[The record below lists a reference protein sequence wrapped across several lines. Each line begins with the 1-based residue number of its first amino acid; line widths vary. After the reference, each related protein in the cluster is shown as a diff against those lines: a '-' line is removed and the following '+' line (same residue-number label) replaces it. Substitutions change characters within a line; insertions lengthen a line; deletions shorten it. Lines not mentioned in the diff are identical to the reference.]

1 MNRFRQPSR
10 RAVRRTVRAVQVL
23 SLALVFV
30 GLGCSTPSTVAS
42 RRQERAAAY
51 AALPA
56 EQRAAADQGQLK
68 AGMSE
73 DAVYIAWGKP
83 AQTLQKGDVSGVN
96 TIWLYHST
104 TSDTYLNWRYQT
116 MLRPDGSTFLDR
128 SLDRDLEVRE
138 YVSAE
143 LTFEGG
149 RLKSWRT
156 LPRPASRTVVG
167 SPLP

>member
-1 MNRFRQPSR
+1 MNQLRQPASR
-10 RAVRRTVRAVQVL
+10 VSRRTVRVAQAL
-23 SLALVFV
+23 GLALVLA
-30 GLGCSTPSTVAS
+30 GLGCATPSTVDT
-42 RRQERAAAY
+42 RRQERATAY

-56 EQRAAADQGQLK
+56 EHRTAADKGQLK
-68 AGMSE
+68 VGMSE

-83 AQTLQKGDVSGVN
+83 AQILQKGDASGES
-96 TIWLYHST
+96 TSWLYHAT

-116 MLRPDGSTFLDR
+116 MIRSDGSTFLDR
-128 SLDRDLEVRE
+128 TLDRDLEVRE

-143 LTFEGG
+143 LTFADG

-167 SPLP
+167 SPIP